1 MNAAASARAEGML
14 KITAIDALV
23 CSLPVIHRAGVPTLA
38 GVPRKNLDMLLVR
51 VTTDAGLIGWGEAFA
66 HYNAWP
72 ATRAALQTLIA
83 PRCIG
88 KNALDINALTDA
100 LRRELHQVGRS
111 GPVVY
116 ALSGV
121 EIALW
126 DLAGKALGVPLHQML
141 GGARS
146 KSLKCY
152 ASLPRYGFIKPL
164 VHDCEEALTRGFDA
178 VKIHEIGVDEIR
190 AAASRLAGKASGFMI
205 DTNCPWS
212 LDEALQVSRQLAGLD
227 ITWLEEPIYP
237 PDDYAALARLR
248 ERSGIPIAAGENV
261 GSVSDFEIMLRT
273 DAVDYM
279 QPSIAKIGGVQ
290 PMRRVFELAADTAI
304 QVMPHTPFFGPA
316 LVATLHLC
324 AALSPDALIEA
335 YFLDVARNPFGAAV
349 VPRNGHFAVP
359 EGPGLGCDPDL
370 ELLAATLIP

>member
-1 MNAAASARAEGML
+1 MNAAVTARTAGML

-38 GVPRKNLDMLLVR
+38 GVPRKNLDLLLVR
-51 VTTDAGLIGWGEAFA
+51 VSSDAGLIGWGEAFA

-72 ATRAALQTLIA
+72 ATRSALQTLIA
-83 PRCIG
+83 PRLIG
-88 KNALDINALTDA
+88 RNALDINAITDG

-126 DLAGKALGVPLHQML
+126 DLAGKALGVPLHRLL
-141 GGARS
+141 GGA
-146 KSLKCY
+146 KVNAVKCY

-164 VHDCEEALTRGFDA
+164 VHDCGEALARGFDA
-178 VKIHEIGVDEIR
+178 VKIHEIGIEEIR
-190 AAASRLAGKASGFMI
+190 AAAACLAGKTTGFMI

-212 LDEALQVSRQLAGLD
+212 FDEALQVSRRLSDLD

-237 PDDYAALARLR
+237 PDDYAALAALR
-248 ERSGIPIAAGENV
+248 KRCGIPIAAGENA
-261 GSVSDFEIMLRT
+261 GAVSDFEIMLRE

-304 QVMPHTPFFGPA
+304 QVMPHSPFFGPA

-324 AALSPDALIEA
+324 AALAPDALIEV
-335 YFLDVARNPFGAAV
+335 YFLDVARNPYGDAV
-349 VPRNGHFAVP
+349 VPRDGRFSVP
-359 EGPGLGCDPDL
+359 GGPGLGCDPDP
-370 ELLAATLIP
+370 ELLAAALVP